1 MGDLGESH
9 TSEVMGEEVLA
20 WQCVEVVNGSSG
32 KGKYKQSLYFQDREL
47 ERQAWSR

>member
-9 TSEVMGEEVLA
+9 TTGVMGEEVIV

-32 KGKYKQSLYFQDREL
+32 KGKYKQSLYFPDRKV
-47 ERQAWSR
+47 ERKA